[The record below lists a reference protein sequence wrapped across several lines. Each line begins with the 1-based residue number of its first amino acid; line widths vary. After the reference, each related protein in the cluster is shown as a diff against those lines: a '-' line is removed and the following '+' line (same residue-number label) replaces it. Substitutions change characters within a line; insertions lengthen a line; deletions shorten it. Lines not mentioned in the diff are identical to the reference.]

1 MPYSRADAL
10 FAGADAPGMSACTA
24 LRSSALNTLA
34 VKTIAVKTFVVK
46 ILAVKTLCLFAV
58 CLAIAG
64 FAGRASAQTTV
75 LATPSSLAFG
85 DVELNSI
92 RQASVQIAVIGD
104 AQFQR
109 YELDTAAFGA
119 DGPFTLSNVD
129 CPVAGGSGAVTEPCS
144 LSIRFAPTRSGPAAF
159 SRDLT
164 YTVIYS
170 STRQVLG
177 TVRVAANGRGVGDD
191 ADSDGVYDDR
201 DECANTPR
209 SERADE
215 RGCAPS
221 QRDTDSDE
229 VTDDR
234 DECANTPRGERAD
247 ERGCGPSQRDT
258 DSDEVTDDRDECAN
272 TPRGERA
279 DERGCG
285 PSQRDTDSDEVTDDR
300 DECANTPAGERAD
313 ERGCGPSQRDTDSDE
328 VSDDRDECANTPAG
342 EQADERGCGPSQRD
356 SDDDEVNDDR
366 DECPNTPRGARVDSS
381 GCPLGDDADD
391 DGVSD
396 DRDDCANTPA
406 GEQADERGCGPSQR
420 DFDDDGVN
428 DADDRCPNVAG
439 SGEDGCP
446 NEDEDEDELRDDL
459 TPFTGND
466 PTLNQTRDVIADSC
480 TSQRASEAL
489 QEACEELSQAAAS
502 DDTSGVAEALR
513 EITPEKATKG
523 NVAVRQNN
531 RVQNRNLGDRMIA
544 LRSGVRGVSLRG
556 LTASLGDYR
565 GSVED
570 IVQMIADALGPLGGG
585 AGELED
591 TLLSG
596 SRWGYFLSGEL
607 SKGDKDETART
618 SGFDFENRVITTG
631 IDYRLRD
638 NLILGAAV
646 SFLDGEN
653 DIDRDGGSLDSDGHA
668 FSLYGTWYRE
678 NLFVDLSVSLG
689 AMEYEQSRR
698 IVYQLGTRA
707 SVDNRFDAKYDGDS
721 LGVFAGFGWNLI
733 RKQWNINLRATF
745 DYLDSDLDAFTETAR
760 STAGAGWAVFLDK
773 QNQSWLTGTATATAS
788 YVFTPRWG
796 VMIPFIEVDLVH
808 EFDNDP
814 QALSGRFLG
823 DLQGESL
830 SVLTD
835 DPDRNYVRVRAGAS
849 VQLPGGFAAF
859 ADYGRLLAFDNW
871 GEHTISAGIRYEF

>member
-1 MPYSRADAL
+1 MNSSLLRGQCLAGHPARPGPRRGTACCLFIAGL
-10 FAGADAPGMSACTA
+10 FAI
-24 LRSSALNTLA
+24 
-34 VKTIAVKTFVVK
+34 V
-46 ILAVKTLCLFAV
+46 
-58 CLAIAG
+58 G

-85 DVELNSI
+85 DVELNST

-109 YELDTAAFGA
+109 YELDTAAFGV

-129 CPVAGGSGAVTEPCS
+129 CPVAGGSGSVTEPCS
-144 LSIRFAPTRSGPAAF
+144 LSIRFAPTRSGPATF

-177 TVRVAANGRGVGDD
+177 TVRVAANGRGIGDD
-191 ADSDGVYDDR
+191 ADSDGVFDDR

-209 SERADE
+209 S
-215 RGCAPS
+215 
-221 QRDTDSDE
+221 
-229 VTDDR
+229 
-234 DECANTPRGERAD
+234 ERAD

-328 VSDDRDECANTPAG
+328 ITDDRDECANTPAG

-391 DGVSD
+391 DGVTD
-396 DRDDCANTPA
+396 DRDECANTSA

-420 DFDDDGVN
+420 DSDDDGVN
-428 DADDRCPNVAG
+428 DADDRCPDVAG

-446 NEDEDEDELRDDL
+446 NDDEEEDELRDDL

-466 PTLNQTRDVIADSC
+466 PTLNQTRDVIANSC
-480 TSQRASEAL
+480 TSERVSEAL
-489 QEACEELSQAAAS
+489 QEACEELVQAAAS
-502 DDTSGVAEALR
+502 EDTSGVAEALR

-531 RVQNRNLGDRMIA
+531 RVQNRNIGDRMIA

-668 FSLYGTWYRE
+668 FSLYGTWYRD
-678 NLFVDLSVSLG
+678 NLFVDLSVSMG

-698 IVYQLGTRA
+698 IVYQLGAAGA
-707 SVDNRFDAKYDGDS
+707 SVDNRFDARYDGDS
-721 LGVFAGFGWNLI
+721 LDVFAGFGWNLI

-760 STAGAGWAVFLDK
+760 STAGAGWAVLLDK

-814 QALSGRFLG
+814 QALTGRFLG
-823 DLQGESL
+823 DLQGQSL

-859 ADYGRLLAFDNW
+859 ADYGRLFAFDNW

>member
-1 MPYSRADAL
+1 MD
-10 FAGADAPGMSACTA
+10 
-24 LRSSALNTLA
+24 SS
-34 VKTIAVKTFVVK
+34 
-46 ILAVKTLCLFAV
+46 
-58 CLAIAG
+58 G
-64 FAGRASAQTTV
+64 
-75 LATPSSLAFG
+75 
-85 DVELNSI
+85 
-92 RQASVQIAVIGD
+92 
-104 AQFQR
+104 
-109 YELDTAAFGA
+109 
-119 DGPFTLSNVD
+119 
-129 CPVAGGSGAVTEPCS
+129 CP
-144 LSIRFAPTRSGPAAF
+144 L
-159 SRDLT
+159 
-164 YTVIYS
+164 
-170 STRQVLG
+170 
-177 TVRVAANGRGVGDD
+177 GDD
-191 ADSDGVYDDR
+191 ADDDGV
-201 DECANTPR
+201 
-209 SERADE
+209 
-215 RGCAPS
+215 G
-221 QRDTDSDE
+221 
-229 VTDDR
+229 
-234 DECANTPRGERAD
+234 
-247 ERGCGPSQRDT
+247 
-258 DSDEVTDDRDECAN
+258 
-272 TPRGERA
+272 
-279 DERGCG
+279 
-285 PSQRDTDSDEVTDDR
+285 
-300 DECANTPAGERAD
+300 
-313 ERGCGPSQRDTDSDE
+313 
-328 VSDDRDECANTPAG
+328 DDRDECANTPAG

-356 SDDDEVNDDR
+356 SDDD
-366 DECPNTPRGARVDSS
+366 
-381 GCPLGDDADD
+381 
-391 DGVSD
+391 
-396 DRDDCANTPA
+396 
-406 GEQADERGCGPSQR
+406 
-420 DFDDDGVN
+420 GVN
-428 DADDRCPNVAG
+428 DADDRCPDVAG

-446 NEDEDEDELRDDL
+446 NEDENEDELRDDL

-480 TSQRASEAL
+480 TSERVSEAL
-489 QEACEELSQAAAS
+489 QEACEELVQAAAS
-502 DDTSGVAEALR
+502 EDTSGVAEALR

-653 DIDRDGGSLDSDGHA
+653 DIDRDGGNLDSDGHA

-760 STAGAGWAVFLDK
+760 STAGAGWAVLLDK

-814 QALSGRFLG
+814 QALTGRFLG

-859 ADYGRLLAFDNW
+859 ADYGRLFAFDNW

>member
-1 MPYSRADAL
+1 MPYSGADAL
-10 FAGADAPGMSACTA
+10 FAGADATGMRARTA

-46 ILAVKTLCLFAV
+46 ILAVKTLYLFAV
-58 CLAIAG
+58 CLFAIAG
-64 FAGRASAQTTV
+64 FAGRASAQTTA

-85 DVELNSI
+85 DVELNSS

-144 LSIRFAPTRSGPAAF
+144 LNIRFAPTRSGPATF

-215 RGCAPS
+215 RGC
-221 QRDTDSDE
+221 
-229 VTDDR
+229 
-234 DECANTPRGERAD
+234 
-247 ERGCGPSQRDT
+247 
-258 DSDEVTDDRDECAN
+258 
-272 TPRGERA
+272 
-279 DERGCG
+279 G

-300 DECANTPAGERAD
+300 DECANTPAGERPD

-328 VSDDRDECANTPAG
+328 VTDDRDECANTPAG

-391 DGVSD
+391 DGVDD
-396 DRDDCANTPA
+396 DRDECANTPA

-420 DFDDDGVN
+420 DSDDDGVN
-428 DADDRCPNVAG
+428 DADDRCPDVAG

-480 TSQRASEAL
+480 TSERVSEAL
-489 QEACEELSQAAAS
+489 QEACEELAQAAAS
-502 DDTSGVAEALR
+502 EDTSGIAEALR

-814 QALSGRFLG
+814 QALTGRFLG

-859 ADYGRLLAFDNW
+859 ADYGRLFAFDNW

>member
-1 MPYSRADAL
+1 MPYSRGGVL
-10 FAGADAPGMSACTA
+10 FAGADATGMSARAA
-24 LRSSALNTLA
+24 LRSSALNILA
-34 VKTIAVKTFVVK
+34 VKTIAVKTCVVK
-46 ILAVKTLCLFAV
+46 ILAVKTLCLFAA

-144 LSIRFAPTRSGPAAF
+144 LNIRFAPTRSGPATF

-191 ADSDGVYDDR
+191 TDSDGVYDDR

-209 SERADE
+209 S
-215 RGCAPS
+215 
-221 QRDTDSDE
+221 
-229 VTDDR
+229 
-234 DECANTPRGERAD
+234 ERAD

-272 TPRGERA
+272 TPRGER
-279 DERGCG
+279 
-285 PSQRDTDSDEVTDDR
+285 
-300 DECANTPAGERAD
+300 
-313 ERGCGPSQRDTDSDE
+313 
-328 VSDDRDECANTPAG
+328 
-342 EQADERGCGPSQRD
+342 ADERGCGPSQRD

-391 DGVSD
+391 DGVND
-396 DRDDCANTPA
+396 DRDECANTPA

-420 DFDDDGVN
+420 DSDDDGVN

-466 PTLNQTRDVIADSC
+466 PALNQTRDVIADSC
-480 TSQRASEAL
+480 TSQRVSEAL

-570 IVQMIADALGPLGGG
+570 IVQMIADAIGPLGGG

-745 DYLDSDLDAFTETAR
+745 DYLDSDLDAFAETAR

-814 QALSGRFLG
+814 QALTGRFRG

>member
-1 MPYSRADAL
+1 MPYSGADAL
-10 FAGADAPGMSACTA
+10 FAGADATGMRARTA

-46 ILAVKTLCLFAV
+46 ILAVKTLCLFAA

-144 LSIRFAPTRSGPAAF
+144 LSIRFAPTRSGPATF

-221 QRDTDSDE
+221 QRDSDSDE

-300 DECANTPAGERAD
+300 DECANTPRGERAD

-342 EQADERGCGPSQRD
+342 EQADERGCSPSQRD
-356 SDDDEVNDDR
+356 SDDDEVTDDR

-391 DGVSD
+391 DGVND

-420 DFDDDGVN
+420 DTDDDGVN
-428 DADDRCPNVAG
+428 DADDRCPDVAG

-446 NEDEDEDELRDDL
+446 NEDEDEEELRDDL

-466 PTLNQTRDVIADSC
+466 PALNQTRDVIADSC
-480 TSQRASEAL
+480 TSERVSEAL
-489 QEACEELSQAAAS
+489 QEACEELVQAAAS
-502 DDTSGVAEALR
+502 EDTSGIAEALR

-570 IVQMIADALGPLGGG
+570 IVQMIADAIGPLGGG

-678 NLFVDLSVSLG
+678 NLFVDLSVSMG

-721 LGVFAGFGWNLI
+721 VGVFAGFGWNLI

-814 QALSGRFLG
+814 QALTGRFLG

-859 ADYGRLLAFDNW
+859 ADYGRLFAFDNW

>member
-1 MPYSRADAL
+1 MNSSLLRGQCL
-10 FAGADAPGMSACTA
+10 AGHPARPGLHCSAA
-24 LRSSALNTLA
+24 W
-34 VKTIAVKTFVVK
+34 
-46 ILAVKTLCLFAV
+46 CLFAA
-58 CLAIAG
+58 CLFAIAG

-144 LSIRFAPTRSGPAAF
+144 LSIRFAPTRSGPATF

-191 ADSDGVYDDR
+191 TDSDGVFDDR

-215 RGCAPS
+215 RGCGPS

-285 PSQRDTDSDEVTDDR
+285 PSQRDTDSDEV
-300 DECANTPAGERAD
+300 
-313 ERGCGPSQRDTDSDE
+313 
-328 VSDDRDECANTPAG
+328 SDDRDECANTPAG

-356 SDDDEVNDDR
+356 SDDDEVSDDR
-366 DECPNTPRGARVDSS
+366 DECPNTPRGARVDSN

-391 DGVSD
+391 DGVND

-420 DFDDDGVN
+420 DTDDDGVN
-428 DADDRCPNVAG
+428 DADDRCPDVAG

-446 NEDEDEDELRDDL
+446 NEDEDEEELRDDL

-466 PTLNQTRDVIADSC
+466 PALNQTRDVIADSC
-480 TSQRASEAL
+480 TSERVSEAL
-489 QEACEELSQAAAS
+489 QEACEELSQAVAS
-502 DDTSGVAEALR
+502 EDTSGIAEALR

-570 IVQMIADALGPLGGG
+570 IVQMIADAIGPLGGG

-678 NLFVDLSVSLG
+678 NLFVDLSVSMG

-698 IVYQLGTRA
+698 VVYQLGARA

-745 DYLDSDLDAFTETAR
+745 DYLDSDLDAFAETAR
-760 STAGAGWAVFLDK
+760 STAGAGWAVLLDK

-788 YVFTPRWG
+788 YVLTPRWG

-814 QALSGRFLG
+814 QALTGRFLG

-859 ADYGRLLAFDNW
+859 ADYGRLFAFDNW

>member
-1 MPYSRADAL
+1 M
-10 FAGADAPGMSACTA
+10 
-24 LRSSALNTLA
+24 
-34 VKTIAVKTFVVK
+34 
-46 ILAVKTLCLFAV
+46 
-58 CLAIAG
+58 
-64 FAGRASAQTTV
+64 
-75 LATPSSLAFG
+75 
-85 DVELNSI
+85 
-92 RQASVQIAVIGD
+92 
-104 AQFQR
+104 
-109 YELDTAAFGA
+109 
-119 DGPFTLSNVD
+119 
-129 CPVAGGSGAVTEPCS
+129 AGGSGAVTEPCS
-144 LSIRFAPTRSGPAAF
+144 LSIRFAPIRSGPATF

-164 YTVIYS
+164 YTVIYVGEL

-177 TVRVAANGRGVGDD
+177 TVRVAANGRGVGND

-209 SERADE
+209 GESQRVDE
-215 RGCAPS
+215 RGCGPS

-234 DECANTPRGERAD
+234 DECANTPRSERAD

-285 PSQRDTDSDEVTDDR
+285 PSQRD
-300 DECANTPAGERAD
+300 
-313 ERGCGPSQRDTDSDE
+313 
-328 VSDDRDECANTPAG
+328 
-342 EQADERGCGPSQRD
+342 
-356 SDDDEVNDDR
+356 SDDDEVTDDR

-391 DGVSD
+391 DGVND
-396 DRDDCANTPA
+396 DRDECANTPRGERSDERGCGPSQRDTDDDEVNDDRDECANTPA

-420 DFDDDGVN
+420 DSDDDGVN
-428 DADDRCPNVAG
+428 DADDRCPDVAG

-446 NEDEDEDELRDDL
+446 NEDEEEDKLRDDL

-480 TSQRASEAL
+480 TSQRVSEAL
-489 QEACEELSQAAAS
+489 QEACEELAQAAAS
-502 DDTSGVAEALR
+502 EDTSGIAEALR

-570 IVQMIADALGPLGGG
+570 IVQMIADAIGPLGSG

-631 IDYRLRD
+631 VDYRLRD

-653 DIDRDGGSLDSDGHA
+653 DIDRDGGSLDSDGHT

-707 SVDNRFDAKYDGDS
+707 GVDNRFDAKYDGDS

-745 DYLDSDLDAFTETAR
+745 DYLDSDLDAFAETAR
-760 STAGAGWAVFLDK
+760 STAGAGWAVLLDK

-814 QALSGRFLG
+814 QALTGRFLG
-823 DLQGESL
+823 DLQGQSL

-859 ADYGRLLAFDNW
+859 ADYGRLFAFDNW

>member
-1 MPYSRADAL
+1 MD
-10 FAGADAPGMSACTA
+10 
-24 LRSSALNTLA
+24 SS
-34 VKTIAVKTFVVK
+34 
-46 ILAVKTLCLFAV
+46 
-58 CLAIAG
+58 G
-64 FAGRASAQTTV
+64 
-75 LATPSSLAFG
+75 
-85 DVELNSI
+85 
-92 RQASVQIAVIGD
+92 
-104 AQFQR
+104 
-109 YELDTAAFGA
+109 
-119 DGPFTLSNVD
+119 
-129 CPVAGGSGAVTEPCS
+129 CP
-144 LSIRFAPTRSGPAAF
+144 L
-159 SRDLT
+159 
-164 YTVIYS
+164 
-170 STRQVLG
+170 
-177 TVRVAANGRGVGDD
+177 GDD
-191 ADSDGVYDDR
+191 ADDDGV
-201 DECANTPR
+201 
-209 SERADE
+209 
-215 RGCAPS
+215 G
-221 QRDTDSDE
+221 
-229 VTDDR
+229 
-234 DECANTPRGERAD
+234 
-247 ERGCGPSQRDT
+247 
-258 DSDEVTDDRDECAN
+258 
-272 TPRGERA
+272 
-279 DERGCG
+279 
-285 PSQRDTDSDEVTDDR
+285 
-300 DECANTPAGERAD
+300 
-313 ERGCGPSQRDTDSDE
+313 
-328 VSDDRDECANTPAG
+328 DDRDECANTPAG

-356 SDDDEVNDDR
+356 SDDD
-366 DECPNTPRGARVDSS
+366 
-381 GCPLGDDADD
+381 
-391 DGVSD
+391 
-396 DRDDCANTPA
+396 
-406 GEQADERGCGPSQR
+406 
-420 DFDDDGVN
+420 GVN
-428 DADDRCPNVAG
+428 DADDRCPDVAG

-480 TSQRASEAL
+480 TSERVSEEL
-489 QEACEELSQAAAS
+489 QEACEELAQAAAS
-502 DDTSGVAEALR
+502 EDTSGVAEALR

-678 NLFVDLSVSLG
+678 NLFVDLSVSMG

-698 IVYQLGTRA
+698 ITYQLGTRA

-814 QALSGRFLG
+814 QALTGRFLG
-823 DLQGESL
+823 DLQGQSL

-859 ADYGRLLAFDNW
+859 ADYGRLFAFDNW